1 VELVGE
7 LEGLGVE
14 VVVAACDVSDRV
26 ALAGLVEELEAAGGP
41 VRSVFHA
48 AGIGQMTGLVGMSA
62 DEFAEVLRAK
72 VTGADNLDAVFGD
85 RPLDAFVLFS
95 SISAVWGSGGQA
107 AYAAANAHLD
117 ALAERRRARGLT
129 ATSIAWGPWADGGMA
144 QGTTEDLYRHGLVA
158 LAPVQAIAALHQAL
172 AEDETTLTVADVDW
186 ERFAPAFTARRP
198 SPLLGELSD
207 VRIALTPSREE
218 TDAGSGEAATLL
230 RERLSAATE
239 PEQQRIVLELV
250 RGEAARVLGHESPDA
265 VKPRRGF
272 VELGFDSLMAVEVRN
287 RLASHTGLRLPT
299 TLLFDFTSSAAL
311 AEHLRSEIARDMS
324 AAAPVASAITELE
337 RMLSGLS
344 TTDVDREDITKRLQS
359 LLTAWGVPQA
369 ASTSSDTP
377 TPTAVEVDP
386 ALDAATSDELFD
398 LIQREFGKS

>member
-1 VELVGE
+1 GA
-7 LEGLGVE
+7 E
-14 VVVAACDVSDRV
+14 VVVAACDVSDRD
-26 ALAGLVEELEAAGGP
+26 ALAGLVEEVEAAGSP
-41 VRSVFHA
+41 VRAVFHA
-48 AGIGQMTGLVGMSA
+48 AGVGQMTGLVGMTA
-62 DEFAEVLRAK
+62 DEFAGVLRAK

-129 ATSIAWGPWADGGMA
+129 ATSISWGPWAEGGMA
-144 QGTTEDLYRHGLVA
+144 EGTTEDLHRHGLVA
-158 LAPVQAIAALHQAL
+158 LAPARAVAELRQAL

-186 ERFAPAFTARRP
+186 ERFAPAFTTRRP
-198 SPLLGELSD
+198 SPLLGELVD
-207 VRIALTPSREE
+207 ARAALTQVQAAADVGPD
-218 TDAGSGEAATLL
+218 DAAIRL
-230 RERLSAATE
+230 RERLSSATE
-239 PEQQRIVLELV
+239 PEQHRIVLELV
-250 RGEAARVLGHESPDA
+250 RGEAARVLGHESSDA

-287 RLASHTGLRLPT
+287 RLSSRTGLRLPT

-311 AEHLRSEIARDMS
+311 TEHLCSELAQDMS

-337 RMLSGLS
+337 RMLSGLPD
-344 TTDVDREDITKRLQS
+344 TGVDREDITERLQG
-359 LLTAWGVPQA
+359 LLATWGGPQA
-369 ASTSSDTP
+369 RVTWSDTL
-377 TPTAVEVDP
+377 TPTTVEVDP
-386 ALDAATSDELFD
+386 ALDAATSDEIFD

>member
-1 VELVGE
+1 
-7 LEGLGVE
+7 
-14 VVVAACDVSDRV
+14 
-26 ALAGLVEELEAAGGP
+26 
-41 VRSVFHA
+41 
-48 AGIGQMTGLVGMSA
+48 MTGLVGMTA
-62 DEFAEVLRAK
+62 EEFTGVLRAK
-72 VTGADNLDAVFGD
+72 VVGAENLDAVFGD
-85 RPLDAFVLFS
+85 RSLDAFVLFS

-129 ATSIAWGPWADGGMA
+129 ATSISWGPWAEGGMA
-144 QGTTEDLYRHGLVA
+144 QGTTEDLHRHGLVA
-158 LAPVQAIAALHQAL
+158 LAPVQAITTLHRAL

-207 VRIALTPSREE
+207 ARKALTQDREE
-218 TDAGSGEAATLL
+218 VDTGPGDAAIQL
-230 RERLSAATE
+230 RERLSSATE
-239 PEQQRIVLELV
+239 PEQNRIVLELV
-250 RGEAARVLGHESPDA
+250 RGEAARVLGHESSDA

-299 TLLFDFTSSAAL
+299 TLLFDFTSSAEL
-311 AEHLRSEIARDMS
+311 AQHLRSELAQEMS

-344 TTDVDREDITKRLQS
+344 TTDVDREDITERLQG
-359 LLTAWGVPQA
+359 LLTAWGGPQA
-369 ASTSSDTP
+369 RITSSETLSP
-377 TPTAVEVDP
+377 TTVEVDP
-386 ALDAATSDELFD
+386 ALDAATSDEMFD